1 MKKKKDKLLLVGKD
15 YLVSQKPFRIY
26 WDSKQKLGWTDIDH
40 ALNMD
45 SYYAS
50 EAYDSH
56 KVKQNSLRDWVYKT
70 VQQWMF
76 RYKWRKIMQ
85 KSKRIISTH
94 LDYGGGIGGFSTFT
108 QKKGIT
114 TTIVE
119 NSSSALTQLKKEGHH
134 AYGSLKDI
142 ESYKKFDLI
151 TLWHVL
157 EHLPNPKETIKNL
170 KGRLNAKGLLVLA
183 VPNLNSFDASY
194 YQEFWAGYDLPRHL
208 WHFSNKGLQKI
219 IENSGFSLISKHPL
233 FFDSFYI
240 SILSQRH
247 KTGKTQILKA
257 IYIGLI
263 SNLKAIKKGNYSSS
277 FFVFSKSDS
286 FLM

>member
-1 MKKKKDKLLLVGKD
+1 M
-15 YLVSQKPFRIY
+15 
-26 WDSKQKLGWTDIDH
+26 
-40 ALNMD
+40 
-45 SYYAS
+45 
-50 EAYDSH
+50 
-56 KVKQNSLRDWVYKT
+56 
-70 VQQWMF
+70 
-76 RYKWRKIMQ
+76 
-85 KSKRIISTH
+85 
-94 LDYGGGIGGFSTFT
+94 
-108 QKKGIT
+108 
-114 TTIVE
+114 
-119 NSSSALTQLKKEGHH
+119 LTQLKKEGHH

-142 ESYKKFDLI
+142 GSDKKFDLI

-157 EHLPNPKETIKNL
+157 EHLPNPKETIRNL

-263 SNLKAIKKGNYSSS
+263 SNLKAIKKGGSSIRDFKNIS
-277 FFVFSKSDS
+277 GSKGEFQKNFNVYQQAGKKCKNLGCSDHIKKN
-286 FLM
+286 FLEAKFHMKK

>member
-1 MKKKKDKLLLVGKD
+1 MKKKKNKLLLEGKD
-15 YLVSQKPFRIY
+15 YLVSQKSFKIY
-26 WDSKQKLGWTDIDH
+26 WDSEQKLGWTDIDH
-40 ALNMD
+40 ASNMD

-50 EAYDSH
+50 EVYDSH

-76 RYKWRKIMQ
+76 RYKWRKINQ
-85 KSKRIISTH
+85 KSKRMISTH
-94 LDYGGGIGGFSTFT
+94 LDYGGGTGGFSTFT
-108 QKKGIT
+108 QKKGIR

-119 NSSSALTQLKKEGHH
+119 NSSSVLTQLKKEGHH

-142 ESYKKFDLI
+142 GSDKKFDLI